1 VNLHGRDSSWL
12 AVVRMPGSQW
22 PPTLELLETPTDESP
37 SMTRG
42 SGHCIL
48 FDGVLYDRGAL
59 REQLAGRLPV
69 DPTDADLLAQAYD
82 RWGEDLVGRLRGIF
96 ALIVTDDARDLV
108 LCARDPLGIR
118 PLFYAEVGQTL
129 LVSPSVE
136 TLLRHPGVS
145 TELNRASLVA
155 RLTKRWPAMD
165 ETYFRHVRRVLPGH
179 VLRVRGADRR
189 VSRYWNPVPVDGPA
203 AWIPDDEAPARFET
217 ALERAVARCLDGG
230 PAGIY
235 MSGGLDSSMLAM
247 VAADLCR
254 DQGLNPPRGLSLL
267 FSADRAEAA
276 VQQGVTAA
284 LGLPQRQV
292 LFEEA
297 AGPEGT
303 LGAALAMT
311 RALPAPLALMWRPA
325 LQHLAAIGREHGCR
339 VILAG
344 DGADEWLWV
353 NPILAA
359 DLLGSLD
366 LPDLY
371 RLWRTYS
378 RSYHFSGRQAF
389 RIVVWHYGIKQL
401 VPDAYRAA
409 AVRLGAARL
418 VRRRRRA
425 LAMRNAG
432 SPPWITPDPALR
444 AEMLERLE
452 AAYARKAAGPKNES
466 YYLRDTRSRLDA
478 PETWLREEETFLVGR
493 RTGVPVREPFWD
505 PDLIELLVRVRPAAR
520 SADGLAKSLVRRP
533 LTGRFPGLGFE
544 RQRKSNL
551 GAALLS
557 VLETQAR
564 SARQAMGEL
573 RALVDLGVIDGDQV
587 RVLMDDALAGRSHRY
602 RLGWVWEFL
611 NLEAWTR
618 AHR

>member
-1 VNLHGRDSSWL
+1 VDG
-12 AVVRMPGSQW
+12 
-22 PPTLELLETPTDESP
+22 SP
-37 SMTRG
+37 SVTRG
-42 SGHCIL
+42 PGPCIL
-48 FDGVLYDRGAL
+48 FDGILYDRGDLQA
-59 REQLAGRLPV
+59 QLGGRRPTE
-69 DPTDADLLAQAYD
+69 PTDADLVGEAYA
-82 RWGEDLVGRLRGIF
+82 RWGEAVVGRLRGIF
-96 ALIVTDDARDLV
+96 ALTITDDARDLV

-129 LVSPSVE
+129 LLSPSVE

-189 VSRYWNPVPVDGPA
+189 VSRYWNPVPVDGPP

-217 ALERAVARCLDGG
+217 ALERAVARCLDGA

-235 MSGGLDSSMLAM
+235 MSGGLDSGMLAM

-254 DQGLNPPRGLSLL
+254 DQGLGPPRGLSLR
-267 FSADRAEAA
+267 FSVDRAEA
-276 VQQGVTAA
+276 VVPQGVTAA

-292 LFEEA
+292 PFEEA

-303 LGAALAMT
+303 LEAALAMT

-325 LQHLAAIGREHGCR
+325 LQHLASIGREHGCR

-366 LPDLY
+366 LPRLY
-371 RLWRTYS
+371 HLWRTYS

-389 RIVVWHYGIKQL
+389 RIVVWHYGIKSSS
-401 VPDAYRAA
+401 RT
-409 AVRLGAARL
+409 AVGPPRSALGAGRP
-418 VRRRRRA
+418 VRRRRHA
-425 LAMRNAG
+425 LAMRDAG
-432 SPPWITPDPALR
+432 SPPWVAPDPTLR
-444 AEMLERLE
+444 AEVAAGLE
-452 AAYARKAAGPKNES
+452 AAYTLAAVEPKGDS

-478 PETWLREEETFLVGR
+478 PEKWFREEETFLVGR
-493 RTGVPVREPFWD
+493 RTGIPVREPFWD

-520 SADGLAKSLVRRP
+520 SAGGLAKSLVRRP
-533 LTGRFPGLGFE
+533 LTERFPGLGFE
-544 RQRKSNL
+544 GQRKSNL
-551 GAALLS
+551 GVALLS

-564 SARQAMGEL
+564 PVRQAMGEL
-573 RALVDLGVIDGDQV
+573 RTLVDLGVIDGDRV
-587 RVLMDDALAGRSHRY
+587 RILMDDALAGRSHRH